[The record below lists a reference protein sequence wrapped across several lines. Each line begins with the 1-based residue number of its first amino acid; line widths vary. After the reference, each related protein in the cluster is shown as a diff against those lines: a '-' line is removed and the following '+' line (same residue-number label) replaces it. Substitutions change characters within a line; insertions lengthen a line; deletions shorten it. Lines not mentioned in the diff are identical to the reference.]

1 MLLLTLLEKGGL
13 NHIIF
18 LLIVG
23 AIKLNASP
31 KPLSFKAS
39 LYGFIDS
46 SEISL
51 LDDVLDICFS
61 TDFGNCLRM
70 LVGWLECLFYKLAYC
85 FLCEML
91 LYTLLYKSNA
101 TSRKSTAFKLHCIM
115 IDKLHALETLTIAF
129 FFLSISGLEIL

>member
-46 SEISL
+46 SKISL
-51 LDDVLDICFS
+51 LENVSDIRFS
-61 TDFGNCLRM
+61 IDFGNCLRM
-70 LVGWLECLFYKLAYC
+70 LGGWLECLF
-85 FLCEML
+85 
-91 LYTLLYKSNA
+91 
-101 TSRKSTAFKLHCIM
+101 I
-115 IDKLHALETLTIAF
+115 
-129 FFLSISGLEIL
+129 